1 MIIRRAIDSVRTQ
14 DWPAL
19 FSELV
24 IVVLGIFIAIQ
35 ADSWWQHQDDLNQEA
50 SYLSR
55 LINDVTDDIGNIE
68 YGIRLAALRKDLA
81 DELIA
86 AAENP
91 DGVRKNPV
99 KFLIAVHQSAY
110 TFTPSLNSN
119 TFEELR
125 STGNLALLRSND
137 LKAALFDYFRYD
149 QSQRQYMSLQLMQE
163 FRHFELVAGVLST
176 EQAKW
181 VQDNLRI
188 ANPERE
194 LTQETTGLEIDGI
207 VEAAVR
213 LSNMPEAIAWLPE
226 ARGMQAELVTTHTNR
241 LERAKALLAI
251 LQNNG

>member
-1 MIIRRAIDSVRTQ
+1 MIIRRAIDSVRTR

-24 IVVLGIFIAIQ
+24 VVVLGIFIAIQ
-35 ADSWWQHQDDLNQEA
+35 ADSWWQHQSDLRQEA

-55 LINDVTDDIGNIE
+55 LVNDVTDDIENIE
-68 YGIRLAALRKDLA
+68 YGIRLATLRKELA
-81 DELIA
+81 DVLIA

-91 DGVRKNPV
+91 DGVRERPV
-99 KFLIAVHQSAY
+99 KFLIAVEQSAY

-125 STGNLALLRSND
+125 STGNLGLLRNNE
-137 LKAALFDYFRYD
+137 LKSALFDYFRYD
-149 QSQRQYMSLQLMQE
+149 QGARQFMSLQLMQE
-163 FRHFELVAGVLST
+163 FRHFEVVAGVLST

-188 ANPERE
+188 ANPDRE
-194 LTQETTGLEIDGI
+194 LPQEATGLEIDGI

-226 ARGMQAELVTTHTNR
+226 ARGMQLELIGTHTNR
-241 LERAKALLAI
+241 LERAKALLEI
-251 LQNNG
+251 LTDGG